1 MPSEQRS
8 VRHRARAVARAGL
21 WALAAVH
28 VAEALVLRQR
38 RGQVDVLPVGDAGQT
53 ADVAGKVDIT
63 AVAGSRVDAATA
75 AAARRDMDASGSQ
88 VIDLVPGDLPAARA
102 LRVLRR
108 VEADRLASDVY
119 YAPGGA
125 HEAVAVDP
133 SVTERMSGPASDSA
147 DPPTGR
153 LDRGDLVRAT
163 LRAQRY
169 APKTASMRV
178 APGLE
183 ATPSSGRDRWRELE
197 ELTAYAQPYG
207 ALAPVLIAAE
217 TAHLVALT
225 AGALASPAAALAALA
240 TWCAQP
246 AVVFA
251 GAAESG
257 PVAPGPRRGPVGWR
271 PPGLPAATLGRLPQ
285 AWADNLRTV
294 AAGWCETR
302 ARQAERRATA
312 IPTAPPAD
320 TLFEPRRTTCYWCAS
335 DALVGRLD
343 IGDLL
348 QHKPGTFHLDECRD
362 CGHVFQ
368 NPALTVAGLDHFYA
382 DAYDGLGEELA
393 EVSFA
398 ALGKIYRK
406 RVETLARFA
415 EPRAWLDVG
424 TGHAH
429 FLLAARERW
438 PEATF
443 DALDMS
449 ESVTEAARR
458 GRADTAYRG
467 MFPDLAGSLP
477 RAYDVV
483 SMHHYLEH
491 TRDPKREL
499 AAAAEV
505 VEPGGHLM
513 IELPDA
519 EAPWARRL
527 GRYWWQWG
535 QPQHQHFMTCD
546 NVVAELDRVGFEVVS
561 VERGPATMGGE
572 LFNSVGL
579 VLQHLVR
586 SPHLPWLPVPSLAHR
601 AGRVALYAS
610 ALPAMLVTKA
620 ADEVKD
626 AMLGPDDVGNA
637 FRVVARRT

>member
-1 MPSEQRS
+1 MPSEHRS
-8 VRHRARAVARAGL
+8 VRHTARTVARGGL

-28 VAEALVLRQR
+28 VAEAVVLRAR
-38 RGQVDVLPVGDAGQT
+38 RRQVAVLPVGEAAQA
-53 ADVAGKVDIT
+53 ADVAGKVDVV
-63 AVAGSRVDAATA
+63 AVAGSRVDAPTA
-75 AAARRDMDASGSQ
+75 AAARRDMDASGAQ
-88 VIDLVPGDLPAARA
+88 VLDLLPGDLPVDRA

-108 VEADRLASDVY
+108 VEADRLATDVY

-125 HEAVAVDP
+125 HEALAVDP
-133 SVTERMSGPASDSA
+133 SVSA
-147 DPPTGR
+147 RTGHPEPGR

-163 LRAQRY
+163 LQAQRH
-169 APKTASMRV
+169 APRTAQVRL
-178 APGLE
+178 APGLA

-197 ELTAYAQPYG
+197 ELTAYARPYG
-207 ALAPVLIAAE
+207 ALAPLLVAAE
-217 TAHLVALT
+217 TVHLAALT
-225 AGALASPAAALAALA
+225 AGLLVAPGPALAALG
-240 TWCAQP
+240 TWSAQP
-246 AVVFA
+246 ALVFGEPA
-251 GAAESG
+251 RPRADGGGQDAA
-257 PVAPGPRRGPVGWR
+257 AWR
-271 PPGLPAATLGRLPQ
+271 PPGVASSLVTRLPR
-285 AWADNLRTV
+285 AWVDHLRTV
-294 AAGWCETR
+294 AAGWHATR
-302 ARQAERRATA
+302 VRQAERRAT
-312 IPTAPPAD
+312 PVPPAPPAE
-320 TLFEPRRTTCYWCAS
+320 TLFEARRTTCYWCGS
-335 DALVGRLD
+335 DDLAGRL
-343 IGDLL
+343 IVSDLL
-348 QHKPGTFHLDECRD
+348 QHKPGTFHLNECRA

-368 NPALTVAGLDHFYA
+368 NPALTVAGLDHYYQ

-398 ALGKIYRK
+398 ALGRIYRK
-406 RVETLARFA
+406 RVDTLARHA

-449 ESVTEAARR
+449 DSVDEAARR
-458 GRADTAYRG
+458 GRVDTAYRG
-467 MFPDLAGSLP
+467 MFPELAGSLP
-477 RAYDVV
+477 RSYDVV

-499 AAAAEV
+499 AAAAQV

-519 EAPWARRL
+519 ESPWSRRL

-546 NVVAELDRVGFEVVS
+546 NLVTELGHVGFEVVS

-572 LFNSVGL
+572 LFNAVGL

-601 AGRVALYAS
+601 AGRVALYGA
-610 ALPAMLVTKA
+610 AVPAMLVTKL

-626 AMLGPDDVGNA
+626 ARLGPDDIGNA
-637 FRVVARRT
+637 YRVVARRT

>member
-1 MPSEQRS
+1 MPFEHRS
-8 VRHRARAVARAGL
+8 VRHTVRRATRAGL

-28 VAEALVLRQR
+28 VAEAVVLRQR
-38 RGQVDVLPVGDAGQT
+38 RRQVTTLPAGSADHP

-63 AVAGSRVDAATA
+63 AVAGSRVDTATA
-75 AAARRDMDASGSQ
+75 AGARRQMDASGVQ
-88 VIDLVPGDLPAARA
+88 VLDLVPGDLPADRA

-108 VEADRLASDVY
+108 VEADRLRTDVY

-133 SVTERMSGPASDSA
+133 TVTARMGRHDE
-147 DPPTGR
+147 GR

-163 LRAQRY
+163 LRAQRH
-169 APKTASMRV
+169 APKTAQVRV
-178 APGLE
+178 APGL
-183 ATPSSGRDRWRELE
+183 AAIPSSGRDRWRELE

-207 ALAPVLIAAE
+207 ALAPVLLAAE
-217 TAHLVALT
+217 TVHLAALT
-225 AGALASPAAALAALA
+225 AGLFLSPGPALAALA
-240 TWCAQP
+240 TWSAQP
-246 AVVFA
+246 PIVFGGRRSA
-251 GAAESG
+251 DRGAANPDG
-257 PVAPGPRRGPVGWR
+257 GAWR
-271 PPGLPAATLGRLPQ
+271 PPSLAVAAAMRLPR

-294 AAGWCETR
+294 AAGRRETR
-302 ARQAERRATA
+302 ARLAERRAT
-312 IPTAPPAD
+312 PMPPAPPAP
-320 TLFEPRRTTCYWCAS
+320 TLFETRRTTCYWCDS
-335 DALVGRLD
+335 DDLAGRLI

-348 QHKPGTFHLDECRD
+348 QHKPGTFHLNECRT
-362 CGHVFQ
+362 CGHIFQ
-368 NPALTVAGLDHFYA
+368 NPALTPAGLDHYYQ

-398 ALGKIYRK
+398 ALGSIYRK
-406 RVETLARFA
+406 RVEALARHT

-449 ESVTEAARR
+449 DSVTEAARR
-458 GRADTAYRG
+458 GRVDTAYRG
-467 MFPDLAGSLP
+467 MFPELAGTLP
-477 RAYDVV
+477 RSYDVV

-499 AAAAEV
+499 AAAAQV

-513 IELPDA
+513 IEVPDA

-546 NVVAELDRVGFEVVS
+546 NLVAELGRIGFEVVS

-572 LFNSVGL
+572 LFNAVGL

-586 SPHLPWLPVPSLAHR
+586 SPHLPWLPVPSRAHR
-601 AGRVALYAS
+601 VGRVALYGA
-610 ALPAMLVTKA
+610 AVPAMLVTKI

-626 AMLGPDDVGNA
+626 AMLGPDDIGNA
-637 FRVVARRT
+637 YRVVARRT